1 MLLGSLVW
9 GVVSDTLGR
18 KQAFTFTSLWAGVFG
33 MLCSTSS
40 GVYTL
45 VLWRFLMGFGLGGNL
60 AVDFS
65 LFMEFVPTS
74 VRGKYTVLL
83 TIFATLGSLT
93 TSFLAW
99 VVMDTL
105 GWRTFVIMCSSPGVV
120 VAFLRRYFF
129 ASHNTPSP
137 AHTPQWAQIITDF
150 PNPRTLEG

>member
-1 MLLGSLVW
+1 
-9 GVVSDTLGR
+9 
-18 KQAFTFTSLWAGVFG
+18 

-105 GWRTFVIMCSSPGVV
+105 GWRTFVIMCSSPGVA
-120 VAFLRRYFF
+120 VAILRRYFF
-129 ASHNTPSP
+129 ASHNTP
-137 AHTPQWAQIITDF
+137 
-150 PNPRTLEG
+150 